1 MFNNPLFAGLTIKDG
16 VVIGLLAVIAVK
28 MFR

>member
-16 VVIGLLAVIAVK
+16 VIIGLLTVVAVK

>member
-16 VVIGLLAVIAVK
+16 IIIGLLTVITVK